1 MEKIIDYNLI
11 ELNLES
17 NNRIE
22 VIEYMADLI
31 NKNGRLSEKE
41 KYIKE
46 VLAREEL
53 SSTGV
58 GFGVGIPHGKSD
70 AVKIPTVAFGRSK
83 EGIEWNSL
91 DGELVHMVFL
101 LAVPEEAAS
110 NQHLK
115 ILAALSR
122 KLMSDEFRKLLL
134 DTEDKEAVM
143 NVLQEI
149 LAKIVE

>member
-31 NKNGRLSEKE
+31 NKNGRLNEKE

-46 VLAREEL
+46 VLKREEL

-91 DGELVHMVFL
+91 DGEPVHMVFL

-134 DTEDKEAVM
+134 DTEDKEAIM
-143 NVLQEI
+143 KVLQEI
-149 LAKIVE
+149 LAKVAE